1 MAACVRRLFFLPVP
15 THLEPGIDEVRIE
28 YSPAFANV
36 REKPCNRP
44 FSALKYVGSCTLFS
58 NVLSIHSIIHTLP
71 LVFSASPNYNIK
83 RISKA
88 DVQTERSDIAMA
100 NVLIV
105 EDEKN
110 MQEIIADYMR
120 RGGHTCFTADD
131 GVDALMILKNNP
143 MDLMILDI
151 MMPHLDGFSVCKMAR
166 EMSNL
171 PIIMLTAKS
180 SEDEKLKGYDLGTDD
195 YMTKPFSPKVLL
207 AKANAL
213 LRRSSVA
220 PADGINAGK
229 ISIIPASRKVF
240 VDGQETAL
248 THKEYELLYFLMAN
262 PGQIFSR
269 EQLLNRIWGYDFE
282 GTTRTVDTH
291 IKTLRQKLG
300 DESRHIVTLIRSGYK
315 FEVTP

>member
-1 MAACVRRLFFLPVP
+1 MAK
-15 THLEPGIDEVRIE
+15 I
-28 YSPAFANV
+28 
-36 REKPCNRP
+36 
-44 FSALKYVGSCTLFS
+44 
-58 NVLSIHSIIHTLP
+58 
-71 LVFSASPNYNIK
+71 
-83 RISKA
+83 
-88 DVQTERSDIAMA
+88 
-100 NVLIV
+100 LIV

-110 MQEIIADYMR
+110 MQEIIAEYMR

-131 GVDALMILKNNP
+131 GMDALLVLKNNP

-166 EMSNL
+166 EMSSI

-180 SEDEKLKGYDLGTDD
+180 NEDDKLKGYDLGADD

-207 AKANAL
+207 AKTNAL
-213 LRRSSVA
+213 LRRSSA
-220 PADGINAGK
+220 LLADNLNAINSVNGGK
-229 ISIIPASRKVF
+229 ISIVPSAHKVF
-240 VDGQETAL
+240 VEGQEITL
-248 THKEYELLYFLMAN
+248 TYKEYELLYFLMSN

-300 DESRHIVTLIRSGYK
+300 EEGRHIVTLIRSGYK
-315 FEVTP
+315 FEVTA

>member
-1 MAACVRRLFFLPVP
+1 
-15 THLEPGIDEVRIE
+15 
-28 YSPAFANV
+28 
-36 REKPCNRP
+36 
-44 FSALKYVGSCTLFS
+44 
-58 NVLSIHSIIHTLP
+58 
-71 LVFSASPNYNIK
+71 
-83 RISKA
+83 
-88 DVQTERSDIAMA
+88 MA
-100 NVLIV
+100 NLLIV

-110 MQEIIADYMR
+110 MQEIIAEYMQ

-131 GVDALMILKNNP
+131 GMDALLTLKNNP

-180 SEDEKLKGYDLGTDD
+180 NEDDKLKGYDLGADD

-213 LRRSSVA
+213 LRRSSA
-220 PADGINAGK
+220 LPADTINAGK
-229 ISIIPASRKVF
+229 ISILTASHKVF
-240 VDGQETAL
+240 LDGKEITL
-248 THKEYELLYFLMAN
+248 TYKEYELLHFFMSN

-269 EQLLNRIWGYDFE
+269 EQLLNRIWGYDFA

-291 IKTLRQKLG
+291 IKTLRHKLG
-300 DESRHIVTLIRSGYK
+300 DEGRHIVTLIRSGYK
-315 FEVTP
+315 FEVTA

>member
-1 MAACVRRLFFLPVP
+1 
-15 THLEPGIDEVRIE
+15 
-28 YSPAFANV
+28 
-36 REKPCNRP
+36 
-44 FSALKYVGSCTLFS
+44 
-58 NVLSIHSIIHTLP
+58 
-71 LVFSASPNYNIK
+71 
-83 RISKA
+83 
-88 DVQTERSDIAMA
+88 MA
-100 NVLIV
+100 NILIV

-110 MQEIIADYMR
+110 MQDIIAEYMQ

-131 GVDALMILKNNP
+131 GIDALMILKNNP

-151 MMPHLDGFSVCKMAR
+151 MMPNLDGFSVCKVAR
-166 EMSNL
+166 EMSNF
-171 PIIMLTAKS
+171 PIIMLTAKG
-180 SEDEKLKGYDLGTDD
+180 SEEDKLKGYDFGADD

-213 LRRSSVA
+213 LRRSSVL
-220 PADGINAGK
+220 PADAINAGK
-229 ISIIPASRKVF
+229 ISVIPASHKVF
-240 VDGQETAL
+240 VNGKEIVL
-248 THKEYELLYFLMAN
+248 THKEYELLHFFMAN

-300 DESRHIVTLIRSGYK
+300 DEGKHIVTLIRSGYK

>member
-1 MAACVRRLFFLPVP
+1 
-15 THLEPGIDEVRIE
+15 
-28 YSPAFANV
+28 
-36 REKPCNRP
+36 
-44 FSALKYVGSCTLFS
+44 
-58 NVLSIHSIIHTLP
+58 
-71 LVFSASPNYNIK
+71 
-83 RISKA
+83 
-88 DVQTERSDIAMA
+88 MA
-100 NVLIV
+100 NILIV

-110 MQEIIADYMR
+110 MQVIIVDYLR

-166 EMSNL
+166 EMSDL

-180 SEDEKLKGYDLGTDD
+180 GEEDKLKGYDLGADD

-213 LRRSSVA
+213 LRRSSTIS
-220 PADGINAGK
+220 ADTINAGK
-229 ISIIPASRKVF
+229 IFVIPASHKVF
-240 VDGQETAL
+240 VNGQEIAL
-248 THKEYELLYFLMAN
+248 THKEYELLHFFMVN

-300 DESRHIVTLIRSGYK
+300 DESKHIVTLIRSGYK
-315 FEVTP
+315 FEVAV